1 MSIVLVRHG
10 ETALNAARV
19 FQPPETPLSDL
30 GRQQAQAVGRR
41 LARSGAVGLI
51 ASDLTRAWETAA
63 AVAEHSGLRAQALA
77 SLHERNF
84 GDWRGQ
90 PHAMVGENA
99 LSIADAPPGGESQSE
114 FEQRVLVSFRELLAL
129 KEAMEGDM
137 IVVTHGLW
145 IRTLLDNLPQS
156 SRPDGGAP
164 SIGNTA
170 VTVLDSQTPHTVQLL
185 NCQRHLQTAD

>member
-10 ETALNAARV
+10 ETALNAAKV
-19 FQPPETPLSDL
+19 FQPPDTPLSDL
-30 GRQQAQAVGRR
+30 GRQQAQALGRR
-41 LARSGAVGLI
+41 FAGTSAVRLV
-51 ASDLTRAWETAA
+51 ASDLARAWETAA
-63 AVAEHSGLRAQALA
+63 AVAEHSGLVPQALA

-99 LSIADAPPGGESQSE
+99 LSIADAPPGGESQAA
-114 FEQRVLVSFRELLAL
+114 FEQRVMASFKEVLAL
-129 KEAMEGDM
+129 RETLDGDL

-145 IRTLLDNLPQS
+145 IRTLLDKLPEA
-156 SRPDGGAP
+156 SRPSGGAP

-170 VTVLDSQTPHTVQLL
+170 VTVLDAKAPHTVMLL
-185 NCQRHLQTAD
+185 NCQTHLLANA